1 MNLRD
6 VDSYLK
12 RKALAE
18 HPSTP
23 AAEAE
28 SARAQMRAMEVEQPD
43 IALRAAAV
51 EAALNR
57 EAGFDPNDFFPRGGA
72 NPGSKPAA
80 PTNPFTAFVDGVFK
94 GAAREF
100 ADTVAGE
107 VSGASRHEA
116 LKPEQV
122 VTRRMACAKGQV
134 CIEIRAN
141 KKDMKRRFLREQ
153 VMDRIEDLLTE

>member
-1 MNLRD
+1 MTLRD

-23 AAEAE
+23 AAEAR
-28 SARAQMRAMEVEQPD
+28 SARDQMAAMEKEQPD
-43 IALRAAAV
+43 ITLRAAAV
-51 EAALNR
+51 EAALHR
-57 EAGFDPNDFFPRGGA
+57 EVPGFDPNEFFGA
-72 NPGSKPAA
+72 RAPAA
-80 PTNPFTAFVDGVFK
+80 APPPATNPVTAFIDGIFK

-107 VSGASRHEA
+107 VSGASRHDA
-116 LKPEQV
+116 LAPEQV

-134 CIEIRAN
+134 CIEVRAN

-153 VMDRIEDLLTE
+153 VMDRIEDLLTEG